1 MKLEERKEIVERE
14 GNSIVGPMREE
25 RHVVTHGP
33 GEPVET
39 AEMTSDNPGWRASQ
53 LVYMLF
59 AVIDGLLLIRLV
71 LKLLGANP
79 HAGFASFIYGF
90 TDFFMAPFRNLLPA
104 VGSGSSSGAVLET
117 SVVIAII
124 VYALLAWVLARLIVI
139 MFFRN
144 VTVSRRSSR
153 DIGGPR
159 PY

>member
-104 VGSGSSSGAVLET
+104 YGNEQSVFET
-117 SVVIAII
+117 SVLIAIL
-124 VYALLAWVLARLIVI
+124 VYALLGWALERLVAL
-139 MFFRN
+139 MFYRN
-144 VTVSRRSSR
+144 VTVSRRSGR
-153 DIGGPR
+153 YRPGGS
-159 PY
+159 